1 MQVHPPRGNSVGQSK
16 STRPSAQV
24 LKDIKNDQICFIF
37 WGQIFESHELHLKS
51 RGVTGLVLQE
61 DDLNKLAESN
71 AHSSSNAEII
81 SPLIYFQS
89 IFCSRVVANAAY

>member
-1 MQVHPPRGNSVGQSK
+1 MQVHPTRGNSVGQSK

-24 LKDIKNDQICFIF
+24 LKDIKNHHFF
-37 WGQIFESHELHLKS
+37 GQIFESHGLHLQS

-89 IFCSRVVANAAY
+89 IFCCRVVANAAY